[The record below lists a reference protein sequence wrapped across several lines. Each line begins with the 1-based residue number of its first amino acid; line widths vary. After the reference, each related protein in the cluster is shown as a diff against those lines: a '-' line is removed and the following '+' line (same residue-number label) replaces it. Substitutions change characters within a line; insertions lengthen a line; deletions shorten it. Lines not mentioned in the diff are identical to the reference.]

1 MDRIVIEYGSF
12 LKEKRLA
19 KGYSQAKV
27 AEMLG
32 MSQQRYSTYEVGKR
46 MPGLDFIVRISRILS
61 FEPGEFF
68 DNYEE

>member
-27 AEMLG
+27 AEML
-32 MSQQRYSTYEVGKR
+32 
-46 MPGLDFIVRISRILS
+46 
-61 FEPGEFF
+61 
-68 DNYEE
+68 